1 MGRWPLP
8 SGTAGERRYPEQH
21 SFRWHAMRTATERRR
36 ISYRPM
42 HLAVLRFNERGSR
55 RRAELAEASK
65 TSVVWRC
72 FRRSWIGPDGW
83 FDSRQRGGQNGVH
96 TGPARALERVPL
108 LTSTTAENGPSTP
121 AGAKRRA
128 NTANSASSAFY
139 YQPETQFA
147 FFVERLAFV
156 NLYSKPTEMAK
167 FTSYCA
173 YDAFANGASLKV

>member
-1 MGRWPLP
+1 
-8 SGTAGERRYPEQH
+8 
-21 SFRWHAMRTATERRR
+21 MRTAIERRR
-36 ISYRPM
+36 ISYSPM

-65 TSVVWRC
+65 MSVVWRC

-83 FDSRQRGGQNGVH
+83 FDSRQRGGQSGVH
-96 TGPARALERVPL
+96 TGPARASERVPL

-121 AGAKRRA
+121 AGAKGRASSA
-128 NTANSASSAFY
+128 NTANSASSALY

-147 FFVERLAFV
+147 FFVDRLAFV

-167 FTSYCA
+167 FTSNCA